1 MDWASHYPA
10 FVDPDPTKVNLGGTR
25 KLTRDV
31 EVVDIGCGFGGLL
44 VGLAP
49 LLPDTLMVGTFNYTQ
64 IQADQNTRTKHIH
77 ISC

>member
-10 FVDPDPTKVNLGGTR
+10 FVDPDVSKVNLGGTR
-25 KLTRDV
+25 KLIKDV

-49 LLPDTLMVGTFNYTQ
+49 LLPDTLMVGTFTNTQ
-64 IQADQNTRTKHIH
+64 IPVTRIISIKH
-77 ISC
+77 SLS